1 MKYIT
6 LQTCKTKFNFYKL
19 QQKEQI
25 KLKIVI
31 IRSQLYLLFLLQ
43 LVEVEFKL
51 ACFWIDIFHI
61 NICCQ
66 FFFKKFMTI

>member
-6 LQTCKTKFNFYKL
+6 PQTYKTKFNFYKL

-31 IRSQLYLLFLLQ
+31 VYLTENSYFYYNL
-43 LVEVEFKL
+43 
-51 ACFWIDIFHI
+51 
-61 NICCQ
+61 
-66 FFFKKFMTI
+66 

>member
-6 LQTCKTKFNFYKL
+6 SQTCKIKFDFYKL

-31 IRSQLYLLFLLQ
+31 VHSRIYLLFLLQ
-43 LVEVEFKL
+43 FVEVEF
-51 ACFWIDIFHI
+51 
-61 NICCQ
+61 
-66 FFFKKFMTI
+66 